1 MATSEPQPSA
11 RWRVPIR
18 DDLAYILPMGV
29 FLLFLQAGA
38 TWPALYPTSYVARTL
53 VVALLLVWLWPK
65 YSRIRWNYWYLGAV
79 LGVAG
84 VVQWVLMQNWLQQH
98 FAIFRPDPDR
108 VFDPTRRFASPL
120 TLWAFIGVRI
130 AGASLVVPLMEELF
144 WRDFAWRT
152 IAAPSDFKLATVG
165 EWDWRAFI
173 LVPLIFASVHGNCW
187 LTAIVW
193 ALMIGGLLVWTR
205 SLGACIVMHAV
216 TNLLLGL
223 YVLRYQQWAFW

>member
-1 MATSEPQPSA
+1 MATAEPQPSA

-29 FLLFLQAGA
+29 FLLFLQVGA
-38 TWPALYPTSYVARTL
+38 TWPALYPASYVARTL
-53 VVALLLVWLWPK
+53 LVALLLVWLWPK
-65 YSRIRWNYWYLGAV
+65 YTRIRWNDWYLGAV
-79 LGVAG
+79 LGLIG
-84 VVQWVLMQNWLQQH
+84 VGQWVLMQHWLERH
-98 FAIFRPDPDR
+98 AAVFRPDPDR
-108 VFDPTRRFASPL
+108 AFDPTHHFVSSAAR
-120 TLWAFIGVRI
+120 WAFIGVRM
-130 AGASLVVPLMEELF
+130 AGASLIVPVMEELF

-152 IAAPSDFKLATVG
+152 IVAPNDFKLATVG

-173 LVPLIFASVHGNCW
+173 IVPLIFACVHGNCW

-193 ALMIGGLLVWTR
+193 ALMIGGLLAWTR

-223 YVLRYQQWAFW
+223 YVLRSHEWAFW